1 MTTGGLTPARVPT
14 PHPKAPA
21 AASISPEAIVTS
33 GASTTGVT
41 IPGSKLG
48 EIPPPSRTGTPRLN
62 GPSHPGARRG
72 PRAVAADP
80 LSDKATAHLIRRV
93 LCPDQQLDKTKDTPA
108 SIDELLPPLTSSN
121 DVDLQLYALIAII
134 LREYVQKWYNK
145 ITPDETFVAETVQI
159 IAHCTR
165 ALEQRIR
172 KVDLE
177 SLLFDEIPDLLG
189 KHVNTYRVA
198 HSSVAQPPVRTD
210 PRGIYHSLWPLPA
223 LSPVPHSTTP
233 STIAEQAENEAAY
246 RQLLVHGA
254 LALLLPTEDLE
265 NDCLTSLVGQIFSE
279 LIIGNAV
286 ANKLAEP
293 WMLWE
298 ILIIVSNVIR
308 RPTSNSSTRSTAGSS
323 DENSQPTIPVRSFSI
338 HGLFLRIL
346 HWCFLAANLVRILAM
361 TMVSSRSIPP
371 RTRYYNT
378 TATGRSHGDKM
389 TRQVATP
396 QVTSPAGSFETQAD
410 PVKVP
415 VLAFRLWP
423 AVTSSIQL
431 DLRMPW
437 LCGTLSFLQWMAL
450 TGPGRIAD
458 VDGLLDRLLSH
469 TIQTKLLDP
478 ATLPPLLRTIR
489 GSLFPNNAPGP
500 STLKPPESEAELRA
514 LRRRCARSLLALVPK
529 PLGNIYFRG
538 GPFTPRG
545 SHGVQHSPNPTPPP
559 PSSQYQ
565 QSVENKGTAART
577 AYKTQ
582 PGGLNDRSAPA
593 QDSANCPVGTS
604 AA

>member
-1 MTTGGLTPARVPT
+1 M
-14 PHPKAPA
+14 
-21 AASISPEAIVTS
+21 
-33 GASTTGVT
+33 
-41 IPGSKLG
+41 
-48 EIPPPSRTGTPRLN
+48 
-62 GPSHPGARRG
+62 
-72 PRAVAADP
+72 
-80 LSDKATAHLIRRV
+80 
-93 LCPDQQLDKTKDTPA
+93 
-108 SIDELLPPLTSSN
+108 LTST
-121 DVDLQLYALIAII
+121 DRPAPPA
-134 LREYVQKWYNK
+134 
-145 ITPDETFVAETVQI
+145 
-159 IAHCTR
+159 
-165 ALEQRIR
+165 
-172 KVDLE
+172 
-177 SLLFDEIPDLLG
+177 
-189 KHVNTYRVA
+189 YRVA

-458 VDGLLDRLLSH
+458 VDGLLDR
-469 TIQTKLLDP
+469 
-478 ATLPPLLRTIR
+478 
-489 GSLFPNNAPGP
+489 
-500 STLKPPESEAELRA
+500 
-514 LRRRCARSLLALVPK
+514 
-529 PLGNIYFRG
+529 
-538 GPFTPRG
+538 
-545 SHGVQHSPNPTPPP
+545 
-559 PSSQYQ
+559 
-565 QSVENKGTAART
+565 
-577 AYKTQ
+577 
-582 PGGLNDRSAPA
+582 
-593 QDSANCPVGTS
+593 
-604 AA
+604 